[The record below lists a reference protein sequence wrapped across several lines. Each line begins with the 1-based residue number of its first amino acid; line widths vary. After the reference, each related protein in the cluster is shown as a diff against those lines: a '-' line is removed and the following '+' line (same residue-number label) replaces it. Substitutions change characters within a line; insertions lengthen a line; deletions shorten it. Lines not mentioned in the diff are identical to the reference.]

1 MCQLKL
7 TLFKDD
13 SSGVFPRSL
22 VSKNSDTSSFIH
34 TRRQRPEKSAQVEL
48 SINSDINRPLH
59 QTLVTQVI
67 PRLLDTSTRAYEKF
81 PFSVAQSEDLGRA
94 CIDPDGSKAE
104 VFVRQALAQDFDI
117 ESLYLDAIPQAARLF
132 HDWWASDDIDFIAVT
147 HGIFRLEQLIYNLS
161 ADFVMGG
168 RHHHPGSQLHALLVK
183 PPGSHH
189 SLGLL
194 ILSQYFKRR
203 GWQVFS
209 ANQFSADDM
218 LVAVKAEWVDLIGVS
233 LSEDKQIPAMKKLIT
248 RLRQRSSNPHVQ
260 VMAGGPL
267 LRFQDDLAS
276 LVGADFACLHAD
288 QAHAQ
293 AVLHIQKKSILSS
306 VRSVGT

>member
-1 MCQLKL
+1 
-7 TLFKDD
+7 
-13 SSGVFPRSL
+13 
-22 VSKNSDTSSFIH
+22 
-34 TRRQRPEKSAQVEL
+34 VEL
-48 SINSDINRPLH
+48 SINSDINRPIH
-59 QTLVTQVI
+59 QTLVSQVI
-67 PRLLDTSTRAYEKF
+67 PRLLDTSSRAYDKLAF
-81 PFSVAQSEDLGRA
+81 TVAQGEELGRA
-94 CIDPDGSKAE
+94 CLDPDISKAE

-132 HDWWASDDIDFIAVT
+132 HDWWAADDIDFIAVT

-168 RHHHPGSQLHALLVK
+168 RLHNLGGQLSALLVK

-218 LVAVKAEWVDLIGVS
+218 LEAVQAEWVDLIGVS
-233 LSEDKQIPAMKKLIT
+233 LSEDKQIPAMKKLIA
-248 RLRQRSSNPHVQ
+248 RMRQRCSNPDVQ

-267 LRFQDDLAS
+267 SRFREDLAQ

-288 QAHAQ
+288 QAQSQ
-293 AVLHIQKKSILSS
+293 AIQQIQKKSLVSGVNS
-306 VRSVGT
+306 FVG

>member
-1 MCQLKL
+1 
-7 TLFKDD
+7 
-13 SSGVFPRSL
+13 
-22 VSKNSDTSSFIH
+22 
-34 TRRQRPEKSAQVEL
+34 VEL
-48 SINSDINRPLH
+48 SINTDINRPIH
-59 QTLVTQVI
+59 QTLVSQVI
-67 PRLLDTSTRAYEKF
+67 PRLLDTSSRAYDKLAF
-81 PFSVAQSEDLGRA
+81 TVAQGEELGRA
-94 CIDPDGSKAE
+94 CLDPDISKAE

-132 HDWWASDDIDFIAVT
+132 HDWWAADDIDFIAVT

-168 RHHHPGSQLHALLVK
+168 RLHNLGGQLSALLVK

-218 LVAVKAEWVDLIGVS
+218 LEAVQAEWVDLIGVS
-233 LSEDKQIPAMKKLIT
+233 LSEDKQIPAMKKLIA
-248 RLRQRSSNPHVQ
+248 RMRQRCSNPDVQ

-267 LRFQDDLAS
+267 LRFREDLAQ

-288 QAHAQ
+288 QAQSQ
-293 AVLHIQKKSILSS
+293 AIQQIQKKSLVSGVNS
-306 VRSVGT
+306 FVG